1 MTDKLAA
8 DQALAMVHSIPF
20 PTLLLSA
27 DNKVHYC
34 NQAFE
39 NLVGISVADE
49 LKNAIDGFPN
59 NHPALHFLNA
69 QHAMTWQ
76 DENDQIFHLDILRA
90 PLVGTENMEVRYFVD
105 ASKRIA
111 TEKALESMRNELEKH
126 VLTDSRSGLL
136 NQRGIMLALEPQVAR
151 SRRYNS
157 PISVIMMSVH
167 GVSENDSDDLI
178 HVAQLLKDQLRWAD
192 LIGCTDNGE
201 FILALPE
208 TTSQAAMALADK
220 LKNLI
225 QPDAEHS
232 LTACYGVTSWRRSDN
247 ATTLLERASAAL
259 SKAHSE
265 QGSHAIAL

>member
-49 LKNAIDGFPN
+49 LKNAIDEFPN

-76 DENDQIFHLDILRA
+76 DDNDQVFHLDILRA

-105 ASKRIA
+105 ASKRVA

-232 LTACYGVTSWRRSDN
+232 LTARYGVTSWRRSDN

-259 SKAHSE
+259 IKAHSE